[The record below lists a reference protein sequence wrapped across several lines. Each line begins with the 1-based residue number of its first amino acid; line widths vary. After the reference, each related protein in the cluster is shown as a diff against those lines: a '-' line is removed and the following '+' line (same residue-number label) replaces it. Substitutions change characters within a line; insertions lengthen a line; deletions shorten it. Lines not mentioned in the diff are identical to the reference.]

1 MSTTEEILNTTF
13 KKVGNDFGYE
23 TSAEYAA
30 FRDLKVRWQRTYQWA
45 EFQVSDYLRD
55 APEEV
60 LEGIART
67 IFTKIQGDE
76 SNYTDEVVGWLTA
89 PEFVERLQPTY
100 IQRDRRIS
108 FDEGEHKNLEEVVD
122 RLKEKGFIKDLGKTR
137 IFWSNEATSGRGGW
151 SSALMKVITVN
162 RKLDSDSVP
171 DEVLDAVILNEVAN
185 IECDFAMSP
194 VDRRRTV
201 EDRMKL
207 YPGFD
212 GISEWLEDH
221 SLEA

>member
-1 MSTTEEILNTTF
+1 MSTTEEILNATF

-30 FRDLKVRWQRTYQWA
+30 FRDLKVRWQRSYKWA
-45 EFQVSDYLRD
+45 DFQVSDYLKD

-67 IFTKIQGDE
+67 IFTKIQGEE

-89 PEFVERLQPTY
+89 PEFVERLQPIY

-108 FDEGEHKNLEEVVD
+108 FEEGEHKSLEEALD
-122 RLKEKGFIKDLGKTR
+122 RLKEKGFIGDLGKTR

-171 DEVLDAVILNEVAN
+171 DEVLDAVILNEIAQ
-185 IECDFAMSP
+185 IECKFDMAP
-194 VDRRRTV
+194 LDRNKIV
-201 EDRMKL
+201 EDRMKM

-221 SLEA
+221 GLTA